1 MKMKKYSSLAALL
14 VDYRKHNKLS
24 QFDIAAM
31 LDVDKRTVIRWEN
44 NMSWIKPEKEK
55 LFVEKLDI
63 PFQVIRNLNSET
75 PISTYFDIGKRTY
88 SLTGISIKASN
99 ASWYKSDLTVD
110 TDRIHLISNDTD
122 IEFAQDIQ
130 KMNNNPKPL
139 KPNLIKSASQILPD
153 LNLVLH
159 DQSGFYAG
167 HITVLPLKYESYMKL
182 RDGKIS
188 EGELALS
195 DLTNNFTTKPL
206 VFYYYSLYADSLDN
220 TSYMMN
226 RLLLHFKQKKY
237 KDYIFA
243 GITYNQ
249 RRIKIDLFRE
259 MGLKVIWE
267 KPIEEGATENMSFL
281 EGNLDMFLFG
291 KMS

>member
-1 MKMKKYSSLAALL
+1 MKKYSSLATLL
-14 VDYRKHNKLS
+14 TDYRKYYKLS
-24 QFDIAAM
+24 QIDIAAM
-31 LDVDKRTVIRWEN
+31 LDVDKRTVIRWEH

-55 LFVEKLDI
+55 LFVEKLKI
-63 PFQVIRNLNSET
+63 PFQVVRNLNSER
-75 PISTYFDIGKRTY
+75 PISTYFDIGKRSY
-88 SLTGISIKASN
+88 SLTGISTKPSN

-122 IEFAQDIQ
+122 IEFVADIQ
-130 KMNNNPKPL
+130 KMNNNSKSLRPD
-139 KPNLIKSASQILPD
+139 LIKSAAQILPD

-167 HITVLPLKYESYMKL
+167 HISVLSLKYESYLKI
-182 RDGKIS
+182 RNGKMT
-188 EGELALS
+188 EGELALIN
-195 DLTNNFTTKPL
+195 LTTNFTTKPL

-220 TSYMMN
+220 TSYLMN

-237 KDYIFA
+237 KDYIF
-243 GITYNQ
+243 GGMTYNQ
-249 RRIKIDLFRE
+249 RKIKIDLFRE
-259 MGLKVIWE
+259 MGMKVIWE

-291 KMS
+291 QMS